1 VRRTTTVVCTIGIA
15 EEAVAEAAAL
25 GSNVA
30 FEPSPSL
37 PDDAVERMRASRST
51 VAAARRRNSIY
62 TVITVD
68 PLEPVV
74 REWSARLRGEDNDLE
89 TVIGLAPA
97 EPLPDYYLVSV
108 DLVGDEVHWYLDH
121 VYRSSDRRVLPI
133 EPTTDAL
140 LHTLAHLPHGV
151 ELPNARDVAAGASD
165 YVPPPDAT
173 VTKPS
178 AVTPAV

>member
-1 VRRTTTVVCTIGIA
+1 MRRTTTVVCTIGIA

-30 FEPSPSL
+30 FEPSASL

-51 VAAARRRNSIY
+51 LAAARRRNSIY

-74 REWSARLRGEDNDLE
+74 GEWAARLRGEDNDLE
-89 TVIGLAPA
+89 TAIGLAPA
-97 EPLPDYYLVSV
+97 EPLPEYYLVSV
-108 DLVGDEVHWYLDH
+108 DLQGDEVHWYLDH

-140 LHTLAHLPHGV
+140 LHTLAHLPHGA

-165 YVPPPDAT
+165 YVPPPDAI
-173 VTKPS
+173 VTIPS